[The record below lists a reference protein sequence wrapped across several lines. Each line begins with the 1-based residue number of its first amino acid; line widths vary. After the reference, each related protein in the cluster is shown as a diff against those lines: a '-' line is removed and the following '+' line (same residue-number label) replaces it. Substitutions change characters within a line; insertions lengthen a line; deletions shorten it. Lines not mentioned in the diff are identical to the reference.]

1 MRGFVCTRRGGRIG
15 LTREIV
21 QQVVHQDAIVRQWRF
36 VQKTRRTE
44 VQPGLGGT
52 RVSSSIRRED
62 CDHILQDVR
71 IKRLDAD
78 RPSSFFE
85 AVYTNDNDGKAKTA
99 RR

>member
-1 MRGFVCTRRGGRIG
+1 MCIQRGGRNE
-15 LTREIV
+15 LTREII
-21 QQVVHQDAIVRQWRF
+21 QQVVHQDAIVRQWRL

-71 IKRLDAD
+71 IERFDAD

-85 AVYTNDNDGKAKTA
+85 AVYTNDVRQNHP
-99 RR
+99 